1 MNTPSYKYAA
11 AAAVAL
17 AILFPIYWLSPNWW
31 SGDSFTQ
38 IMTQEIQVLDF
49 WDGLFVVIGVLEIT
63 VYAFL
68 LKQFS
73 HQLES
78 TTPSFLL
85 ILMMVFVALFHASVF
100 VDVVYAL
107 GWLAQDP
114 DTLVLG
120 VGIYSL
126 IMLFLYA
133 ISAFIFA
140 IILLTRF
147 SRLNGAMKIFAIGLL
162 IACVFQFTVVLG
174 IINIVLFPILML
186 LLALNFYNGESE
198 VEVI

>member
-1 MNTPSYKYAA
+1 MNTQSYKYAS
-11 AAAVAL
+11 AAAVVL
-17 AILFPIYWLSPNWW
+17 AILFPIYWLSPHWW

-38 IMTQEIQVLDF
+38 IMTQDIQVLDF
-49 WDGLFVVIGVLEIT
+49 WDGLFVLLGVLEIT

-85 ILMMVFVALFHASVF
+85 ILMMVFVALFHATVF
-100 VDVVYAL
+100 VDVGYAL
-107 GWLAQDP
+107 GLFAHDP
-114 DTLVLG
+114 ETLVLG
-120 VGIYSL
+120 VGIYAL

-133 ISAFIFA
+133 VSAFIFA
-140 IILLTRF
+140 ITLLMRF
-147 SRLNGAMKIFAIGLL
+147 RQLNGIMKVFATGLL
-162 IACVFQFTVVLG
+162 IACVFQFTVILG
-174 IINIVLFPILML
+174 IINIFLFPILML
-186 LLALNFYNGESE
+186 LLALNFYRGENE